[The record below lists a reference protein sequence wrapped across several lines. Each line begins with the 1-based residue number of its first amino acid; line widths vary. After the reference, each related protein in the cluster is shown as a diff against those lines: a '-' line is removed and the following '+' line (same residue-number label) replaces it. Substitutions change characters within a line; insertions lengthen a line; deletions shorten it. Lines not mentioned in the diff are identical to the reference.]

1 MSDNKDKIALENSNS
16 NKKDDRALP
25 IKHDE
30 FIKRFLQGDTTSRE
44 FLETYLPEKFKTIL
58 DLNTIKVEQESFV
71 DSSSLNKKM
80 SDIVYSAKTNDG
92 KDALIFTLLEHQ
104 SKSDHWIA
112 FRLWQYSLLLL
123 ERYKDKK
130 KKLPILIPIVIYN
143 GKDRYN
149 APTSFWDLFQ
159 DPVLAKDAKDA
170 KDAMGD
176 HHQLINLKIMPDD
189 EIGYD
194 KYISFMLFLMKHI
207 HDSDLPKMFKEAIKR
222 CMNVINLDKA
232 SGYIHMKLGVCYI
245 SSKLPLDER
254 DEFEKIIR
262 GSLPTNDGDNVMQSV
277 LDSYVAEG
285 IHIGKQEGKAEGKAE
300 GKVEN
305 SIEVARNLLKAGV
318 EIETIS
324 NATGLSLDE
333 IRKLQTRH

>member
-1 MSDNKDKIALENSNS
+1 
-16 NKKDDRALP
+16 
-25 IKHDE
+25 
-30 FIKRFLQGDTTSRE
+30 
-44 FLETYLPEKFKTIL
+44 
-58 DLNTIKVEQESFV
+58 
-71 DSSSLNKKM
+71 
-80 SDIVYSAKTNDG
+80 
-92 KDALIFTLLEHQ
+92 
-104 SKSDHWIA
+104 
-112 FRLWQYSLLLL
+112 
-123 ERYKDKK
+123 
-130 KKLPILIPIVIYN
+130 
-143 GKDRYN
+143 
-149 APTSFWDLFQ
+149 
-159 DPVLAKDAKDA
+159 
-170 KDAMGD
+170 MGD

-285 IHIGKQEGKAEGKAE
+285 KARGITIGEARGEAK
-300 GKVEN
+300 N
-305 SIEVARNLLKAGV
+305 SIKVARNLLKVGV